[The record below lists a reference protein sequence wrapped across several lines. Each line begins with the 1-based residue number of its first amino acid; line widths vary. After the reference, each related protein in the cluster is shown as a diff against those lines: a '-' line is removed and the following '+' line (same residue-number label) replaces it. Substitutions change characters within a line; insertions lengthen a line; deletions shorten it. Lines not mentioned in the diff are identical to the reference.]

1 MTPAG
6 VISEALT
13 IIDACGLDRT
23 RLKVATG
30 PREAVV
36 RGGRTGA
43 AGTPSRVTLTRRGI
57 TWYVTGGGVRWKG
70 TSRHAAATQIAHI
83 IEVGWR

>member
-6 VISEALT
+6 VVSEALT
-13 IIDACGLDRT
+13 ILDACGLDRT
-23 RLKVATG
+23 QLEVATG
-30 PREAVV
+30 PREAII
-36 RGGRTGA
+36 RGGQKPSGA
-43 AGTPSRVTLTRRGI
+43 RVTLTRRGV

-83 IEVGWR
+83 IEAGWR

>member
-23 RLKVATG
+23 KLKVATG
-30 PREAVV
+30 HHEAVIR
-36 RGGRTGA
+36 RGRRPS
-43 AGTPSRVTLTRRGI
+43 GTRATLTRRGI
-57 TWYVTGGGVRWKG
+57 TWYVTGGGVHWKG
-70 TSRHAAATQIAHI
+70 TSRHAAATQIARI

>member
-13 IIDACGLDRT
+13 IIRACGLDQT
-23 RLKVATG
+23 QLKVATG
-30 PREAVV
+30 PREAIIR
-36 RGGRTGA
+36 RGRRPS
-43 AGTPSRVTLTRRGI
+43 GTRVTLTRRGV

-70 TSRHAAATQIAHI
+70 TSRHAAATQVAHI
-83 IEVGWR
+83 LETGWR

>member
-6 VISEALT
+6 VVSEALT
-13 IIDACGLDRT
+13 IIDACGLNRAE
-23 RLKVATG
+23 LKVATG
-30 PREAVV
+30 PHEAIIR
-36 RGGRTGA
+36 RGRQPS
-43 AGTPSRVTLTRRGI
+43 GTRVTLTRRGV
-57 TWYVTGGGVRWKG
+57 TWHVTGGGVHWKG

>member
-13 IIDACGLDRT
+13 ILDACGLDRT
-23 RLKVATG
+23 ALKVATS
-30 PREAVV
+30 PREAIIR
-36 RGGRTGA
+36 RGRRPS
-43 AGTPSRVTLTRRGI
+43 GTRVTLTRRGV
-57 TWYVTGGGVRWKG
+57 TWYVTGGGIRWKG
-70 TSRHAAATQIAHI
+70 TSRHAAAAQIAHI

>member
-23 RLKVATG
+23 KLKIATG
-30 PREAVV
+30 PREATIR
-36 RGGRTGA
+36 RGRRPS
-43 AGTPSRVTLTRRGI
+43 GTRVTLTRRGV
-57 TWYVTGGGVRWKG
+57 TWHVTGAGAHWKG
-70 TSRHAAATQIAHI
+70 ASRHDAATQIAHI
-83 IEVGWR
+83 IETGWR

>member
-6 VISEALT
+6 VISEALAVL
-13 IIDACGLDRT
+13 DACGLDRT
-23 RLKVATG
+23 QLKVATG
-30 PREAVV
+30 PREAIIR
-36 RGGRTGA
+36 RGRGA
-43 AGTPSRVTLTRRGI
+43 SRVHASLTRRGV
-57 TWYVTGGGVRWKG
+57 TWYVTGGGVHWKG

>member
-23 RLKVATG
+23 QLKVTAD
-30 PREAVV
+30 PHEAIIR
-36 RGGRTGA
+36 RGRK
-43 AGTPSRVTLTRRGI
+43 PSGVCVTLTRRGI
-57 TWYVTGGGVRWKG
+57 TWHVAGGGTHWKG
-70 TSRHAAATQIAHI
+70 TSRHAAATQVAHI

>member
-6 VISEALT
+6 VVSEALT

-30 PREAVV
+30 PREAVIR
-36 RGGRTGA
+36 RGRRPS
-43 AGTPSRVTLTRRGI
+43 GTRVTLTRRGI
-57 TWYVTGGGVRWKG
+57 TWHVTGCGVHWKG
-70 TSRHAAATQIAHI
+70 TSRHDAATQIAHI
-83 IEVGWR
+83 LETGWR

>member
-23 RLKVATG
+23 QLKVATG
-30 PREAVV
+30 PRGAVV
-36 RGGRTGA
+36 SRGRR
-43 AGTPSRVTLTRRGI
+43 PSGIRVTLTLRGI

-70 TSRHAAATQIAHI
+70 TSRHSAAAQTAHI
-83 IEVGWR
+83 LETGWR

>member
-6 VISEALT
+6 VVSEALT

-23 RLKVATG
+23 ALKVTTG
-30 PREAVV
+30 PREAIIR
-36 RGGRTGA
+36 RGRRPS
-43 AGTPSRVTLTRRGI
+43 GTRVTLTRRCV
-57 TWYVTGGGVRWKG
+57 TWYVTGGGVHWKG
-70 TSRHAAATQIAHI
+70 TSRHSAATQIAHI

>member
-6 VISEALT
+6 VVSEALT

-30 PREAVV
+30 PREAVI
-36 RGGRTGA
+36 RRGRTEAVGN
-43 AGTPSRVTLTRRGI
+43 PSRVTLARRGT
-57 TWYVTGGGVRWKG
+57 TWYVTGGGVHWKG

-83 IEVGWR
+83 VEVGWR

>member
-23 RLKVATG
+23 KLKVATG
-30 PREAVV
+30 PHEAVV
-36 RGGRTGA
+36 RRGRRPS
-43 AGTPSRVTLTRRGI
+43 GTRVTLTRCGV

-70 TSRHAAATQIAHI
+70 TSRHAAATQVAHVL
-83 IEVGWR
+83 ETGWR

>member
-6 VISEALT
+6 VVSEALT
-13 IIDACGLDRT
+13 IIDACGLERAQL
-23 RLKVATG
+23 RVATG
-30 PREAVV
+30 PNEAVIRRV
-36 RGGRTGA
+36 RG
-43 AGTPSRVTLTRRGI
+43 SSKVRVTLTRQGI
-57 TWYVTGGGVRWKG
+57 TWHVTGGGIHWKG

>member
-13 IIDACGLDRT
+13 IIDACGIDRT

-30 PREAVV
+30 PREAIIRRGRGTSGV
-36 RGGRTGA
+36 RA
-43 AGTPSRVTLTRRGI
+43 TLTRRGI
-57 TWYVTGGGVRWKG
+57 TWYVTGGGVHWRG
-70 TSRHAAATQIAHI
+70 TSRHGAATQIAHI
-83 IEVGWR
+83 IEAGWR

>member
-6 VISEALT
+6 VVAEALT
-13 IIDACGLDRT
+13 IIAACGLDRS

-36 RGGRTGA
+36 RLGRR
-43 AGTPSRVTLTRRGI
+43 PSGIRVTITRCGI
-57 TWYVTGGGVRWKG
+57 TWHVTGGGVRWKG
-70 TSRHAAATQIAHI
+70 TSRHAAATQVAHI
-83 IEVGWR
+83 LETGWR

>member
-13 IIDACGLDRT
+13 ILDACGLDRT
-23 RLKVATG
+23 ELKVATG
-30 PREAVV
+30 PHEAVIR
-36 RGGRTGA
+36 RGRRPS
-43 AGTPSRVTLTRRGI
+43 GTRATLTRRGI
-57 TWYVTGGGVRWKG
+57 TWHVTGCGVHWKG

-83 IEVGWR
+83 LETGWR

>member
-13 IIDACGLDRT
+13 ILGACGLDLT
-23 RLKVATG
+23 QLKVASG
-30 PREAVV
+30 PREAVIR
-36 RGGRTGA
+36 RGRH
-43 AGTPSRVTLTRRGI
+43 PSGIRVTLTRCGI
-57 TWYVTGGGVRWKG
+57 TWHVTGGGAHWKG

-83 IEVGWR
+83 LETGWR

>member
-23 RLKVATG
+23 QLKVATG
-30 PREAVV
+30 PREAII
-36 RGGRTGA
+36 RSSQGSSGIH
-43 AGTPSRVTLTRRGI
+43 VTLTRRGI
-57 TWYVTGGGVRWKG
+57 TWYVTGGGVHWKG

>member
-6 VISEALT
+6 VVSEALT

-23 RLKVATG
+23 QLTVATG
-30 PREAVV
+30 PREAIIR
-36 RGGRTGA
+36 RGRG
-43 AGTPSRVTLTRRGI
+43 PSGVRVTLTRRGV
-57 TWYVTGGGVRWKG
+57 TWYVSGGGVHWKG
-70 TSRHAAATQIAHI
+70 TGRHAAATQIAHI

>member
-6 VISEALT
+6 VVSEALT

-23 RLKVATG
+23 ALKVATG
-30 PREAVV
+30 PREAII
-36 RGGRTGA
+36 RGGRH
-43 AGTPSRVTLTRRGI
+43 PSGIRVTLARRGV

-70 TSRHAAATQIAHI
+70 TSRHSAATQIAHI